1 MRLSEAGGRAVA
13 TEISGMFKSVDTALF
28 DAARLTATIME
39 TNAASSVPPAHLQS
53 ALDSAA
59 AGFTKLV
66 EGRKDMVQMHRKL
79 AFIKGESQ
87 HRETDWGCFGDD
99 SPSGLLK
106 TPEMATTRV

>member
-1 MRLSEAGGRAVA
+1 MHLSEAGGLAVA
-13 TEISGMFKSVDTALF
+13 TEISCMFKSVDAALF
-28 DAARLTATIME
+28 DTARLAATIME
-39 TNAASSVPPAHLQS
+39 TNAASSVPPAHLQG

-59 AGFTKLV
+59 AGFAKLV

-99 SPSGLLK
+99 RPSGMLK
-106 TPEMATTRV
+106 AQEMAKA